1 MPDSPTDRSGLP
13 TADRLLELTE
23 AMHGQPVLLVA
34 DLVADRYI
42 SGSPKRISREAPVL
56 ILRYEG
62 ESWVLGGGANAVANV
77 RALGGEPLPLGIL
90 GDDEAGERLRHGF
103 DAIGVT
109 TEGLM
114 TQSGYATPTKTR
126 LMAGDQGSV
135 KQQVARFDIESRA
148 ILGDAELNGFRQQLE
163 RWKGRA
169 SMAVLSDYGYGSV
182 APELI
187 DDIRRSLT
195 DPANVVCDSRY
206 RLESFTGLDGAT
218 PNQEEAET
226 LTGAPIGDD
235 PDRLAACGRWLL
247 DHLRAR
253 FVLVTRGS
261 LGMALFEPE
270 TLTEIPVHGTQ
281 QVADVTGAGDT
292 VIGTLALARAAGAT
306 PVEATAM
313 ANYAAG
319 VVVRKPGTAVPSMD
333 ELRQA
338 IITDPLPL
346 EQASRR
352 AL

>member
-1 MPDSPTDRSGLP
+1 MSDSPGLP
-13 TADRLLELTE
+13 TVERLLELTE
-23 AMHGQPVLLVA
+23 SMAGQPVLMVA

-62 ESWVLGGGANAVANV
+62 ESWALGGGANAVANV

-90 GDDEAGERLRHGF
+90 GDDEAGERLRQGLTS
-103 DAIGVT
+103 IGVT
-109 TEGLM
+109 TEGLL
-114 TQSGYATPTKTR
+114 TQPGYATPTKTR
-126 LMAGDQGSV
+126 LMAGDKASV
-135 KQQVARFDIESRA
+135 KQQVARYDIESQA
-148 ILGDAELNGFRQQLE
+148 TLGEAELQSFGDRLE

-182 APELI
+182 APELMN
-187 DDIRRSLT
+187 DVRRALT
-195 DPANVVCDSRY
+195 EPANVVCDSRF
-206 RLESFTGLDGAT
+206 RLSSFAGLDGAT
-218 PNQEEAET
+218 PNQEEAEA
-226 LTGAPIGDD
+226 LTGATIGDD
-235 PDRLAACGRWLL
+235 SQGLLECGRWLL
-247 DHLRAR
+247 EHLRAH

-261 LGMALFEPE
+261 LGMALFEPA

-306 PVEATAM
+306 PVEAMAI

-319 VVVRKPGTAVPSMD
+319 VVVRKPGTAVPTME

-338 IITDPLPL
+338 IVTDPVPL
-346 EQASRR
+346 EQLRRR